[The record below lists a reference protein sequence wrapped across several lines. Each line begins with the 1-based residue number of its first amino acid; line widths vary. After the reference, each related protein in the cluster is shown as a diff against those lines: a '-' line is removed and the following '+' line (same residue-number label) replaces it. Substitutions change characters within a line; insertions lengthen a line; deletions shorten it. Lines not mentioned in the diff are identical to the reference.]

1 MLETIKDMKH
11 GKTNNHE
18 PPNLERTATQIL
30 HHMEDKD
37 EGDSLE
43 AIKSRVLCKCAHTRR
58 AKRLLIKSANARAIY
73 GPNRCLDVI
82 SFAPASSRK
91 IGVAIVEHNP
101 SSKSYIHCVSA
112 KERSR
117 QAALEHLLVITEDIL
132 HRLMDAEG
140 IAGSGWL
147 PATPQA
153 QHAAAY
159 NAGSVSSSVAG
170 SSPASRRS
178 SVVPQE

>member
-11 GKTNNHE
+11 GKTSSHE
-18 PPNLERTATQIL
+18 NLNLEWTANQIL
-30 HHMEDKD
+30 HHMEDKE

-43 AIKSRVLCKCAHTRR
+43 GIKSRVLGMYIDPRNVR
-58 AKRLLIKSANARAIY
+58 RLLRQSANARAIY

-82 SFAPASSRK
+82 SFAPASSKK

-101 SSKSYIHCVSA
+101 STKSYIHCVSA

-117 QAALEHLLVITEDIL
+117 QAALEHLLVITEDII

-140 IAGSGWL
+140 ITSSGWL

-153 QHAAAY
+153 QHAAAF
-159 NAGSVSSSVAG
+159 NTGSVSSSVAG